1 MIHEVEMMSLVWV
14 RHEIWESWYQCGMV
28 MVWDR
33 TPCSRFE
40 NYELAWFG
48 WKYERGVLWEI
59 VLHVYV
65 YIYLRVCMPNLFD
78 WL

>member
-1 MIHEVEMMSLVWV
+1 MIHEIEMTSLVWV
-14 RHEIWESWYQCGMV
+14 RHEIWEGWYQCGVV

-33 TPCSRFE
+33 TPCSGFK

-59 VLHVYV
+59 VWSVYV
-65 YIYLRVCMPNLFD
+65 YLYLHVCKTNLFD